1 MHLLGDSVDIENNT
15 HATTFK
21 DMDIAYSNVSPL
33 QLTHLVEEGV
43 NYLQSSYSSSK
54 EDIDMLQPVSKV
66 RLLILLIL

>member
-1 MHLLGDSVDIENNT
+1 MLGDSIDIENNT
-15 HATTFK
+15 HATTVK

-66 RLLILLIL
+66 RLLIL